1 MLKTQIERI
10 PTGVPDLDAII
21 EGFVKERTY
30 LISGEPGT
38 GKTIFSIHFMSKALK
53 NGYNVGLIT
62 TEEPLD
68 SILLQASLLGMP
80 LDKYVNN
87 QLKVV
92 DTSLHRAM
100 EAAFATPTGE
110 YLIQSFRDLQ
120 QAIPNNIDCLVVDTI
135 TPYFL
140 PMNPTMARE
149 TAIEIVT
156 TMREKRLTA
165 LLIMDEAVTHN
176 VLMAVAAPVHG
187 YIRLAYQHDPYTTK
201 PVQLMYVK
209 KLRSTRTPKHPLM
222 YELTDSGIIIHKE
235 KIPLE

>member
-1 MLKTQIERI
+1 MPKPQVERI

-38 GKTIFSIHFMSKALK
+38 GKTIFSIHFMSKAIK
-53 NGYNVGLIT
+53 NGLKVGLIT

-80 LDKYVNN
+80 LDKYVGNE
-87 QLKVV
+87 LKVV

-100 EAAFATPTGE
+100 EASFATPTGE

-120 QAIPNNIDCLVVDTI
+120 RAIPPGVDCVVVDTI

-149 TAIEIVT
+149 TATEIVT

-165 LLIMDEAVTHN
+165 LLIMDEAVDAH
-176 VLMAVAAPVHG
+176 VLRAVAAPVHG
-187 YIRLAYQHDPYTTK
+187 YIRLAYQHDPYTTR
-201 PVQLMYVK
+201 PIQLMYVR
-209 KLRSTRTPKHPLM
+209 KLRATKTPNHPLR
-222 YELTDSGIIIHKE
+222 YELTGTGLIIHKE
-235 KIPLE
+235 KLPLE